1 MQKYAGQRVLAALIS
16 GPGALGGATALFG
29 YRAVSLAGSCR
40 LQTAVSAFRFIR
52 CWVRSVRLAPVLV
65 ILLLLSGALAACGS
79 TNLLSD
85 VGPASIELRPTGNG
99 EHANI
104 RYTIGRDARV
114 SVFLQDAAGARYT
127 LRENEL
133 RTASPDAY
141 SLAFDGTTPTTDPVL
156 KRRVLPSGAYT
167 YTVQAVAGDG
177 AQAQAQGT
185 ITIAGTDSPPP
196 LIENLVVFPNTISPN
211 ADGIDDIT
219 EITYQLP
226 VSATVDLVLTGPDG
240 AIYPFVAADKE
251 GPIPQ
256 RHIWNG
262 KTVDNALLADGV
274 YTLTLSAQDRF
285 GNLVERQTPIT
296 IAGGGQPEVKVTFTN
311 IAPEAIM
318 KGDTITVTMR
328 VKNTGD
334 VPIRTYGPASG
345 YEYSTDDVFSSIDGG
360 RYVVKPGGFWRIGVD
375 WDANSGGAAKRYP
388 YRWAITPRP
397 PDKWNVPNQ
406 EDMLMPGEEA
416 EITGRIRVNQPETK
430 MSFYVGLIQDGVGF
444 FQDRTGRTII
454 KVSF

>member
-1 MQKYAGQRVLAALIS
+1 MRTLR
-16 GPGALGGATALFG
+16 F
-29 YRAVSLAGSCR
+29 VS
-40 LQTAVSAFRFIR
+40 
-52 CWVRSVRLAPVLV
+52 VLV
-65 ILLLLSGALAACGS
+65 ILLLLSGALAACG
-79 TNLLSD
+79 TNTVLSD
-85 VGPASIELRPTGNG
+85 VGPASVELRPTGNG
-99 EHANI
+99 EHASI
-104 RYTIGRDARV
+104 HYTIGRDAKV
-114 SVFLQDAAGARYT
+114 SVFLQDAAGTRYT

-133 RTASPDAY
+133 RTASPDPY
-141 SLAFDGTTPTTDPVL
+141 SLSFDGTTPTADPVL
-156 KRRVLPSGAYT
+156 KRRALPSGTYT
-167 YTVQAVAGDG
+167 YTVQAVGTDG

-196 LIENLVVFPNTISPN
+196 LIENLVVFPDTISPN

-240 AIYPFVAADKE
+240 ATYPFVAADKE

-296 IAGGGQPEVKVTFTN
+296 IGGGGQPEVKITFTN

-328 VKNTGD
+328 VQNTGD

-345 YEYSTDDVFSSIDGG
+345 YEYSTDDVFSSVDGG
-360 RYVVKPGGFWRIGVD
+360 KYVVKPGGFWRIGVD

-388 YRWAITPRP
+388 YRWAVTPRP
-397 PDKWNVPNQ
+397 PEQWKVPNE

-416 EITGRIRVNQPETK
+416 EITGRIRVDQPETK

-454 KVSF
+454 KVGF